1 MNQELSF
8 ETFRYFLECY
18 FNVSTNY
25 DELEKIIDDFNSSE
39 NLKYRQSLKAELELI
54 LQLGNWDIVQRFVK
68 KYGMRKMNEEKLKWL
83 IQHVLCNLELSK

>member
-1 MNQELSF
+1 M
-8 ETFRYFLECY
+8 
-18 FNVSTNY
+18 
-25 DELEKIIDDFNSSE
+25 EKIIDDFNSSE